1 MHGRP
6 HAITITDSTE
16 SVVEGLR
23 FVQSQMWTMTV
34 IRSERMLLQD
44 IYVNSTAGPGRDFRS
59 IVNTDGV
66 DVRSNSPTLSLIAFA
81 HQSITDRLCRQHHL
95 FALDC

>member
-1 MHGRP
+1 M
-6 HAITITDSTE
+6 TISDTTE

-23 FVQSQMWTMTV
+23 FVQSQMWTLTV
-34 IRSERMLLQD
+34 ARSERMLLQD

-66 DVRSNSPTLSLIAFA
+66 DVWARFTPLL
-81 HQSITDRLCRQHHL
+81 LCDL
-95 FALDC
+95 LTST

>member
-6 HAITITDSTE
+6 HAITISDTTE
-16 SVVEGLR
+16 SVIEGLR

-34 IRSERMLLQD
+34 ARSERVLLQD
-44 IYVNSTAGPGRDFRS
+44 IYVNSTSGPGRDFRS

-66 DVRSNSPTLSLIAFA
+66 DVCFCPVDIDGREY
-81 HQSITDRLCRQHHL
+81 R
-95 FALDC
+95 

>member
-6 HAITITDSTE
+6 HAITISDTKE
-16 SVVEGLR
+16 SVIEGLR

-34 IRSERMLLQD
+34 ARSERVLLQD
-44 IYVNSTAGPGRDFRS
+44 IYVNSTSGPGRDFRS

-66 DVRSNSPTLSLIAFA
+66 DVCSCIVNP
-81 HQSITDRLCRQHHL
+81 DRNEPY
-95 FALDC
+95 

>member
-6 HAITITDSTE
+6 HAITITDSKE

-44 IYVNSTAGPGRDFRS
+44 IYVNSTAAPGRDFRS

-66 DVRSNSPTLSLIAFA
+66 DVCSCFPN
-81 HQSITDRLCRQHHL
+81 
-95 FALDC
+95 ALTYGIC

>member
-6 HAITITDSTE
+6 HAITITDSKE

-44 IYVNSTAGPGRDFRS
+44 IYVNSTSGPGRDFRS

-66 DVRSNSPTLSLIAFA
+66 DVWSYLPNALRMILANLLIA
-81 HQSITDRLCRQHHL
+81 DRLCRQYH
-95 FALDC
+95 FPALDR

>member
-6 HAITITDSTE
+6 HAITITDSKE

-44 IYVNSTAGPGRDFRS
+44 IYVNSTAGPGRNFRS

-66 DVRSNSPTLSLIAFA
+66 DVRPGFP
-81 HQSITDRLCRQHHL
+81 
-95 FALDC
+95 

>member
-6 HAITITDSTE
+6 HAITITDSKE

-44 IYVNSTAGPGRDFRS
+44 IYVNSTSGPGRDFRS

-66 DVRSNSPTLSLIAFA
+66 DVWPSFPNALRMILA
-81 HQSITDRLCRQHHL
+81 HQSIADRLCRQHYL
-95 FALDC
+95 FALDR